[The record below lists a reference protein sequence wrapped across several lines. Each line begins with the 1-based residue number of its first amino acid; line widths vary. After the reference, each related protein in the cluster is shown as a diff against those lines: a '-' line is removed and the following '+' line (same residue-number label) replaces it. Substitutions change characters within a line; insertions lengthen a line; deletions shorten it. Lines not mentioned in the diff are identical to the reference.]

1 MTHIHTKSLWLLI
14 ATLLLSVFG
23 ARAQDSG
30 SEAPWTVNP
39 HDYKYD
45 MTLYAN
51 IVFDGINQADGT
63 QVTVDIFEAV
73 VSADSAFDFLGND
86 FGNVSLKGKL
96 KTPVGKTAPYTV
108 TVQDPVV

>member
-23 ARAQDSG
+23 ARAQNSG

-51 IVFDGINQADGT
+51 IVFDGTPITDFSHYEVGAFVGDGCRRPRAATSPSSRKVWAADP
-63 QVTVDIFEAV
+63 AV
-73 VSADSAFDFLGND
+73 RWCSTLHAATL
-86 FGNVSLKGKL
+86 
-96 KTPVGKTAPYTV
+96 
-108 TVQDPVV
+108 